1 MKKTVAAVLA
11 AVLLALLLAGCGGS
25 AETASVQSV
34 SMICGLGPVGLS
46 NRFSGMVS
54 AGEETRIEK
63 DESFKVAELKVA
75 VGDTVKAGDV
85 LFSYDTEAGQL
96 DLEKAK
102 LTLEQQQ
109 ASLANLKTQKEDLEK
124 QKARASGNLE
134 LELSLEIRDVE
145 TQITEAEYNLKS
157 KENEIAKLEVSLQ
170 NATVTAP
177 VSGRIQSIN
186 ENGGYDDRGNPLPYI
201 SIVSN
206 EGFLVKAYVN
216 ETNMA
221 SVMEG
226 TPVVLLAR
234 VGDGRWT
241 GVVTKVDLENPAQN
255 NNYYSDETTMSSRYP
270 FYVTLDSSEG
280 LMLGQHLYVEPGF
293 GIEEEDEGPEI
304 RLASGY
310 ICDAEGSPWVWARSS
325 AGKLEKRKVTL
336 GDYEEFSDSYLIVS
350 GLAAADYIAWPDENL
365 KAGMDCVTY
374 SESDFSGNAGNEGEA
389 VFNGTGIYEEGF
401 EEDFVEESFEGGF
414 ADDAA
419 EDYVEPVPATG
430 SFEGGEG

>member
-85 LFSYDTEAGQL
+85 LFSYDMEAGQL

-124 QKARASGNLE
+124 QKAKASGNLE

-157 KENEIAKLEVSLQ
+157 KENEIAKLEASLQ
-170 NATVTAP
+170 NTSVTSP
-177 VSGRIQSIN
+177 VSGRIQSVN

-206 EGFLVKAYVN
+206 EGYLVKAYVN

-226 TPVVLLAR
+226 TPVVLRAR

-241 GVVTKVDLENPAQN
+241 GVVTKVDLENPAQSSSY
-255 NNYYSDETTMSSRYP
+255 YYSDETTTSSRYP

-280 LMLGQHLYVEPGF
+280 LMLGQHLYVEPGV
-293 GIEEEDEGPEI
+293 GTEEEDEGPEI

-310 ICDAEGSPWVWARSS
+310 ICDADGSPWVWARSS
-325 AGKLEKRKVTL
+325 SGKLEKRKVTL
-336 GDYEEFSDSYLIVS
+336 GDYEEFSDSYLVVS
-350 GLAAADYIAWPDENL
+350 GLSAADYIAWPDENL
-365 KAGMDCVTY
+365 KAGMDCVTT
-374 SESDFSGNAGNEGEA
+374 SESDFSGQEGNSGEA
-389 VFNGTGIYEEGF
+389 VFEGAGVYEENF
-401 EEDFVEESFEGGF
+401 AEESFEGGYADYA
-414 ADDAA
+414 ADDYA
-419 EDYVEPVPATG
+419 EPVPATG
-430 SFEGGEG
+430 AFEGGEG